1 MAEKNYSGAEGVAKI
16 QELIKDV
23 HIAMLTTVAEDGS
36 LRARPMANPDRPF
49 DGTLWFI
56 TRVDSSKTDEI
67 RHDSEVLV
75 GYAEPKDGKYLALS
89 GRASIVRDRDQIH
102 EHWTPAAKAW
112 FPEGEDDPAAALI
125 QVQVDSAEYWD
136 ANRSTIV
143 RLAKLA
149 VASVTGAD
157 KTSVGDS
164 GTITV

>member
-1 MAEKNYSGAEGVAKI
+1 MAEKNYTGAEGIQKI
-16 QELIKDV
+16 AELIKDI

-49 DGTLWFI
+49 DGSLWFI
-56 TRVDSSKTDEI
+56 TRIDSGKTEEI

-75 GYAEPKDGKYLALS
+75 SYAEPKDGKYIALT
-89 GRASIVRDRDQIH
+89 GHARIVRDRDKIH

-112 FPEGEDDPAAALI
+112 FPQGEDDPAVSLI
-125 QVQVDSAEYWD
+125 QVKVDAGEYWD

-149 VASVTGAD
+149 LASVIGAD
-157 KTSVGDS
+157 KVSVGDS
-164 GTITV
+164 GKITV

>member
-1 MAEKNYSGAEGVAKI
+1 MAEKNYAGAEGIEKI

-36 LRARPMANPDRPF
+36 LRARPMANPDRAF
-49 DGTLWFI
+49 DGTLWFL

-67 RHDSEVLV
+67 RHESQVLV
-75 GYAEPKDGKYLALS
+75 SYAEPKDGKYIALS
-89 GRASIVRDRDQIH
+89 GQARIVRDRDQIH

-125 QVQVDSAEYWD
+125 RVTVDAAEYWD

-149 VASVTGAD
+149 IASVTGAD
-157 KTSVGDS
+157 KTSVADS
-164 GTITV
+164 GKITV